1 MICLKFGGA
10 ARGVDGLNRIIDGLL
25 CRRIYAKCQ
34 VYILIDCLTWR
45 ATKWK
50 KTVSIFESISFQ
62 WRGPPAGARFHRPGN
77 RSRDRPGSSRPGR
90 MATSYCTSGSH
101 VRGRSLLSLPIQACH
116 DTALAPV
123 ISAQLVSAIYSAL
136 QLKVSQGIE
145 LTHDERE
152 KTTQEVVNVWLALS
166 KTIDELASQVG
177 IVQPP
182 PQKP

>member
-1 MICLKFGGA
+1 MEKN
-10 ARGVDGLNRIIDGLL
+10 RVDIRINEF
-25 CRRIYAKCQ
+25 
-34 VYILIDCLTWR
+34 
-45 ATKWK
+45 
-50 KTVSIFESISFQ
+50 SI
-62 WRGPPAGARFHRPGN
+62 
-77 RSRDRPGSSRPGR
+77 
-90 MATSYCTSGSH
+90 
-101 VRGRSLLSLPIQACH
+101 
-116 DTALAPV
+116 LAPV